1 MDRAPFVLLAG
12 LLACHP
18 APADEDTG
26 TDETGG
32 STGDPIPSPDFLNPA
47 VGSFRIDANQTA
59 PELLV
64 VQDIVP
70 GLTQVLLDGDSL
82 GTLPADSPIGHLD
95 VATLS
100 LTLHGA
106 LAIGSHTLQLL
117 TLTPEAPL
125 YSVELEMKVESPDP
139 KTRPTFSTTLEPEPI
154 ATGQVLFAAGV
165 GAGGLLGVLGPGD
178 PDPELRLFT
187 ADAERGW
194 NPAPIVM
201 PLERHVL
208 SDMSFAPAVTA
219 AALPD
224 ATGETGP
231 PKRLRVAYTVG
242 LPANKI
248 ATRDVQIDPDPIVLN
263 PVEAFDLD
271 TALGPTKVE
280 WAAFGRPFVAGNSL
294 IAELHAAPDAEQ
306 PHPGDHRLYTS
317 FWRGNDL
324 GWTPPQQIG
333 TAALSDLD
341 SLGPAPVLV
350 DIASGRSTTLA
361 ARLGGA
367 FPALL
372 ELSDDGAVSLTV
384 PPLTVPLDV
393 SGPIALTTIVANFGS
408 RTVAAVDTAGRVSL
422 SMLDTSHGNGPR
434 RASPKFTT
442 LPDTPAT
449 GPLAPGVARGFPIF
463 LVPYGAAAPVQLV
476 ASDGEHSFV
485 QPLADLQCDAVAV
498 AVTLA
503 ANDPKTPALPL
514 ACLIDGAVRLGQLV
528 ITDATVL

>member
-1 MDRAPFVLLAG
+1 MHRAPLLLLAG
-12 LLACHP
+12 LLACHA

-26 TDETGG
+26 ADESSSGTGE
-32 STGDPIPSPDFLNPA
+32 PIPSPDFLNPA
-47 VGSFRIDANQTA
+47 VGSFRIDANQTD

-82 GTLPADSPIGHLD
+82 GTLPADSPIGQLD
-95 VATLS
+95 LGALS

-139 KTRPTFSTTLEPEPI
+139 KARPTFSTTLEADPI
-154 ATGQVLFAAGV
+154 ATGQVMFAAGV

-187 ADAERGW
+187 ADAKRGW
-194 NPAPIVM
+194 NPTPITM

-208 SDMSFAPAVTA
+208 LDMSFAPAVSAAFPEPGA
-219 AALPD
+219 AA
-224 ATGETGP
+224 

-242 LPANKI
+242 VPATKI
-248 ATRDVQIDPDPIVLN
+248 ATRDVQIDPDPILQD

-271 TALGPTKVE
+271 TALGAAQVE
-280 WAAFGRPFVAGNSL
+280 WAAFGRPFVVGNTL
-294 IAELHAAPDAEQ
+294 ISELHAAPDAEQ

-317 FWRGNDL
+317 FWRGDDL

-341 SLGPAPVLV
+341 SLGPAPVLF
-350 DIASGRSTTLA
+350 DIASGRSNTLA

-372 ELSDDGAVSLTV
+372 ELADDGAVSLTV
-384 PPLTVPLDV
+384 PPLNVPLDV
-393 SGPIALTTIVANFGS
+393 TGPIALTTIVANFGS

-434 RASPKFTT
+434 RASPKFSS
-442 LPDTPAT
+442 LPDTPAI
-449 GPLAPGVARGFPIF
+449 GPIAPGVARGYPIF

-485 QPLADLQCDAVAV
+485 QPLADLHCDTVTV

-503 ANDPKTPALPL
+503 ANDPKTATLPL
-514 ACLIDGAVRLGQLV
+514 ACLLDGAVHLGQLA
-528 ITDATVL
+528 ITDAPVP